1 MRRSNKIKIK
11 IKKLDPQAVIPSF
24 AHPGDACMDLTAIS
38 KKIVEEA
45 GFGYVEYG
53 FGLSFEIPPQHV
65 MLVFP
70 RSSIS
75 NTGLLLSNAVGV
87 IDETYRGAVSARFK
101 WIKGSKDYNVGD
113 RVAQFMVIPRP
124 FMEIE
129 EVEELSETSRGEG
142 GWGSSGK

>member
-1 MRRSNKIKIK
+1 MKQNKIKIK
-11 IKKLDPQAVIPSF
+11 IKKLVPEAVIPSF
-24 AHPGDACMDLTAIS
+24 AHTGDACMDLTAVS

-53 FGLSFEIPPQHV
+53 FGLSFELPPNHV

-87 IDETYRGAVSARFK
+87 VDESYRGEVKVRFK
-101 WIKGSKDYNVGD
+101 WVKGSKDYSVGD
-113 RVAQFMVIPRP
+113 RVAQFIVIPRP

-129 EVEELSETSRGEG
+129 EVDELSETSRGEG
-142 GWGSSGK
+142 GFGSSGK